1 MTLELEFLDYSF
13 LGNSLLQWTI
23 AFAVLLVSYLLL
35 RLAVRIAGRRLKAL
49 ATRTDTQWDD
59 VIANALSKTRPLFL
73 FVAGLFIASQFLHLP
88 EHPRSIIHN
97 LFIIALLIQAG
108 LWVGE
113 ITRSTLEQQRQRA
126 LKKNPAA
133 ATTINAMG
141 FLSRILIWSVVLL
154 VALDNLGIDVT
165 ALVAGLGIGGV
176 AVALSV
182 QNILGDLFASLSI
195 ILDKPFVLGDFLI
208 VDDFMGSVEYVGLK
222 TTRVR
227 SLSGEQLIFSN
238 SDLLKSRIR
247 NYGRMYERR
256 VVFNI
261 GVTYDTPRE
270 KLKRIPEIIRE
281 AVKAQDKTRFDRSH
295 FMKYGDYAL
304 QFETVYYV
312 ASPDYNA
319 YMDRQQAIY
328 FAIHEVFEQ
337 EDIEFAYPTQTL
349 YVTQRAGA
357 DTRNQDSHAS
367 GKKSSEQSA
376 DQAAERASP

>member
-1 MTLELEFLDYSF
+1 MTLELEFLDYIF
-13 LGNSLLQWTI
+13 LGNSLLQWAI
-23 AFAVLLVSYLLL
+23 AVAVLLLSYLLL
-35 RLAVRIAGRRLKAL
+35 RLAVRIAGRRLAAL
-49 ATRTDTQWDD
+49 ATGTETQWDD
-59 VIANALSKTRPLFL
+59 IIAKAINKTRALFL
-73 FVAGLFIASQFLHLP
+73 LIASIFIASQFLQLP
-88 EHPRSIIHN
+88 ERMQSFIHN
-97 LFIIALLIQAG
+97 LFIITLLIQAG
-108 LWVGE
+108 IWLGVV
-113 ITRSTLEQQRQRA
+113 TLSTLEQYRQRA
-126 LKKNPAA
+126 LKNNPAA
-133 ATTINAMG
+133 ATTINAMS

-195 ILDKPFVLGDFLI
+195 ILDKPFVVGDFLI
-208 VDDFMGSVEYVGLK
+208 IDDYMGSVEYVGLK

-227 SLSGEQLIFSN
+227 SLSGEQLILSN

-247 NYGRMYERR
+247 NYGRMFERR

-270 KLKRIPEIIRE
+270 KLRRIPEIIRE
-281 AVKAQDKTRFDRSH
+281 AITAQDKTRFDRSH

-312 ASPDYNA
+312 LSPDYNV

-328 FAIHEVFEQ
+328 FAIHEAFEQ
-337 EDIEFAYPTQTL
+337 EHIEFAYPTQTL
-349 YVTQRAGA
+349 YVIKNPDAG
-357 DTRNQDSHAS
+357 SHDPASRTS
-367 GKKSSEQSA
+367 GKPSPGQTA
-376 DQAAERASP
+376 DQAVDSASP